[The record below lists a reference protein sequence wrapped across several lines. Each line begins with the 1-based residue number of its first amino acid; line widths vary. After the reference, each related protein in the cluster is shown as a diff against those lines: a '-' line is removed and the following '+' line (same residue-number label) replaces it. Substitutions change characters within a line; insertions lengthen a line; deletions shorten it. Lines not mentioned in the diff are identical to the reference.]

1 LHFKIVKNQ
10 KNQKT
15 RRRRNKMNTLNL
27 GSDEMPEKKKK
38 SNTRNLKIAL
48 GLAAVILVPTI
59 GSTLAG
65 TITIGTA
72 NTLEFSQGVTAT
84 TACDSAIVIT
94 PGSTL
99 SSGTF
104 KLSTLALTGIKNATL
119 AACAGKFFTL
129 KVLDIDNNLV
139 NITNAANSG
148 VATQVKFQM
157 PSTCAAAAI
166 IDSPNTDATVETIT
180 CNAETG
186 SVTVT
191 LVTAVLATDVEK
203 ITLES
208 SSN

>member
-1 LHFKIVKNQ
+1 MK
-10 KNQKT
+10 
-15 RRRRNKMNTLNL
+15 TLNL
-27 GSDEMPEKKKK
+27 GSDDEPVIKKK
-38 SNTRNLKIAL
+38 SKNRNLKIGLGVAAL
-48 GLAAVILVPTI
+48 ILIPTI

-65 TITIGTA
+65 TITIGTS
-72 NTLEFSQGVTAT
+72 NTLEFAQGVTAT

-104 KLSTLALTGIKNATL
+104 KLTTLALTDIINASNTG
-119 AACAGKFFTL
+119 CAGKYLTL
-129 KVLDIDNNLV
+129 KVMDSSTTLV

-148 VATQVKFQM
+148 VATQVKFQL

-166 IDSPNTDATVETIT
+166 VDSPDTDATVATIT
-180 CNAETG
+180 CNATTG

-191 LVTAVLATDVEK
+191 LVTSVLTTNVDK

-208 SSN
+208 SST

>member
-1 LHFKIVKNQ
+1 
-10 KNQKT
+10 
-15 RRRRNKMNTLNL
+15 MNTLNL
-27 GSDEMPEKKKK
+27 GSDDEPVVKKK

-48 GLAAVILVPTI
+48 GLAAVILIPTI

-65 TITIGTA
+65 TITIGTL
-72 NTLEFSQGVTAT
+72 NTLEFAQGVTAT

-104 KLSTLALTGIKNATL
+104 KLTSLALTGINNATGGG
-119 AACAGKFFTL
+119 CANKYLTL
-129 KVLDIDNNLV
+129 KVLNSSNELV

-148 VATQVKFQM
+148 VLTQVKFLL
-157 PSTCAAAAI
+157 PETCTTADAVV
-166 IDSPNTDATVETIT
+166 DSPDTNATIGSLVCSDTV
-180 CNAETG
+180 G

-191 LVTAVLATDVEK
+191 LVTAVLTTSVDK

-208 SSN
+208 SST

>member
-1 LHFKIVKNQ
+1 MK
-10 KNQKT
+10 
-15 RRRRNKMNTLNL
+15 TLNL
-27 GSDEMPEKKKK
+27 GSDDEPVIKKK
-38 SNTRNLKIAL
+38 SKNRNLKIGLGVAAL
-48 GLAAVILVPTI
+48 ILIPTI

-65 TITIGTA
+65 TITIGTS
-72 NTLEFSQGVTAT
+72 NTLEFAQGVTAT

-104 KLSTLALTGIKNATL
+104 KLTTLALTDIINASDTG
-119 AACAGKFFTL
+119 CAGKYLTL
-129 KVLDIDNNLV
+129 KVMDSSTTLV

-148 VATQVKFQM
+148 VATQVKFQL

-166 IDSPNTDATVETIT
+166 VDSPDTDATVATIT
-180 CNAETG
+180 CNATTG

-191 LVTAVLATDVEK
+191 LVTSVLTTNVDK

-208 SSN
+208 STT